1 MGPRPPGASRVMP
14 PEVKT
19 RWLAVEAAQRPD
31 GEVWEVCVDQLP
43 HWADDLEL
51 YSHQACLDAG
61 FDPS

>member
-1 MGPRPPGASRVMP
+1 MP